1 MEAKL
6 FKSSSHRNLAIFN
19 FFLFIFTLTSIIVV
33 SITVIIYFVQ
43 KNSEMKLL
51 LNREKSDVNLEKII
65 IDNELNVVVSD
76 LFILA
81 ESFELQN
88 FINTGQKKYL
98 KEIKGEYRLFCLR
111 KKSFDQIRMIDKKG
125 NEIIRINMDGDIPV
139 AVDYNKLQNKKHR
152 YYFKETMQLRRN
164 EIYISPFDLNVEN
177 NKIEFP
183 LKPVIRFGTPVA
195 DNKGEKQGMVIVNY
209 LGKIIIDRIKEI
221 DRECFGNLMLLN
233 SEGYWLKGENVD
245 EEWGFMYSDKKDLSF
260 SKRYP
265 EGWKEVASSNAGQIN
280 LKENIYT
287 FNTIKPLEELF
298 KNNESEQDEYKW
310 HIVSMID
317 KNKLNEVFWEI
328 KKRLIIFDFFILII
342 IAIGSLLLARA
353 NIRHKEH
360 ELALIEKAKFKTAM
374 EMAGAMSHELN
385 QPLQIIFGYIQL
397 LSNEVT
403 DKNQVEKLSM
413 MTKQLDRMIGI
424 TRKLLKITKYETK
437 EYVDGTQIADID
449 KSSEDELKEITD

>member
-125 NEIIRINMDGDIPV
+125 NEIIRINMDGDIPI

-152 YYFKETMQLRRN
+152 YYFKETLQLRRN

-374 EMAGAMSHELN
+374 EMAGEMSHELN
-385 QPLQIIFGYIQL
+385 QPLQIIFGYTQL
-397 LSNEVT
+397 LGNEVT

-424 TRKLLKITKYETK
+424 TRKLLKITRYKTK